1 VSVPPLGSWRF
12 LTVEEQHKRFVED
25 VPSGHP
31 PVLRE
36 HDFPA
41 WAELYLDSDPTSEL
55 QKPPAVKTPNGPL
68 ADIMSAW
75 SGTLAYEPAKITA
88 PIAIVRGEWDSL
100 CKDSDVAWLLSAM
113 TLASEK
119 KDIKISRGTHL
130 MHLEEGRYDT
140 YRATASFLLNYK

>member
-1 VSVPPLGSWRF
+1 
-12 LTVEEQHKRFVED
+12 
-25 VPSGHP
+25 
-31 PVLRE
+31 
-36 HDFPA
+36 
-41 WAELYLDSDPTSEL
+41 
-55 QKPPAVKTPNGPL
+55 
-68 ADIMSAW
+68 MSAW